1 MKFSTRLW
9 SRLIPVSVLTC
20 VLTLQTQAQQKT
32 DVNVISIERN
42 SRDNT
47 AKAIRFSENSSLRS
61 TDAQVI
67 FRKYLPV
74 NGETDKMVLASST
87 LTKRG
92 VLTER
97 YDQYYK
103 GVKIERGNYVIVSQ
117 NGRVSYM
124 MGNFYK
130 TDGSLSNQPAMTA
143 GTAFNHALD
152 NIDAQK
158 YMWQDAA
165 MERMIKDRYHN
176 TDTSYLPSGKLVWI
190 EDCSAGIPDGK
201 LHLAWGFDIYAM
213 EPLGRYVTYVDAMTG
228 KVLYKNPLIKHTAA
242 TGATLYS
249 GSITTLSTSYY
260 GGSYKLYDSTRGN
273 GIHTYNLHNTTN
285 YGGATEFTNATT
297 TWGLEAAI
305 DAHWA
310 TQEVYDYWKNEQNRF
325 SYDNNNT
332 LMLSYVHYSNNY
344 DNAFWDGTEMTYG
357 DGSGLPW
364 GFSPLTSMDVTAH
377 EIGHGVCEYTCNLDY
392 QLESGAMNE
401 GFSDCWGATI
411 ENYADPHEVDAV
423 AKSTWDIGE
432 EIGATPLRSMSDP
445 TLHGDPGTYM
455 GTNWYP
461 TIGCTPSGGN
471 DQCGVHTNSGVL
483 NHWYYTV
490 CHGDTGVNDQA
501 NAYSVA
507 GIGITEG
514 ADILYQTELS
524 LTNNSQYADCRT
536 ASINA
541 ATILYGACSQEVKT
555 VTQAWYAVN
564 VGPDYVPCQ
573 PQLGFAHDTTK
584 ITEWANTTNCQGSVT
599 VFLPVAVIGL
609 PPAGGNPV
617 VIATQT
623 GGNAVAG
630 KDYVMLNDSV
640 TFQAAIAPDTQFI
653 GLKVFDNG
661 AINDDRDIEF
671 TLTLHT
677 NGSNSTLEPTLTM
690 AHVIIKN
697 DDNPPTSGFS
707 QTYTVTGPNTVTSNL
722 TSPFFSSNKMARTQY
737 IITASEMTTAG
748 IMPNVPITSVSFNVT
763 QKNSTIPFTGYT
775 VSMANT
781 NFADLSSN
789 FVTAGFTQVYSND
802 YTTVMGTNT
811 IPFTTNFV
819 WDGTSNVAM
828 NVCFTNTA
836 TSPSNDRVDGFT
848 VVDDITDHNV
858 SNVAASGCSLAYNAF
873 QTSNAKPVMTFSQTV
888 PPTAIETSA
897 SSNRP
902 WPVSLGQE
910 VYFYSTADSQL
921 IAGLK
926 DQADSLGCVDASVTQ
941 GGNGFVPFGNF
952 APVNRSVKEFAMTAS
967 VNTNSTYTAK
977 LYLTDAELNAANTA
991 NLLILKTD
999 AATDAGINLGN
1010 TEVVTPTVT
1019 PFTSFTEFSG
1029 SFTGFSRFFL
1039 IDGPV
1044 TLPVSVAN
1052 VTGNAS
1058 GLSVD
1063 NNPFHD
1069 QIGITYSINA
1079 DSRISIRLMDI
1090 TGKLLYSEEK
1100 VLDQSQGH
1108 FTINLASLY
1117 LAKGNYI
1124 LQITTSKGVMNSKML
1139 KD

>member
-1 MKFSTRLW
+1 MKFSKRLCN
-9 SRLIPVSVLTC
+9 RLIPVSLMCC
-20 VLTLQTQAQQKT
+20 VFSLQLQAQQKA
-32 DVNVISIERN
+32 DQNVLSIERN

-47 AKAIRFSENSSLRS
+47 AKAIRFSENSQWRNNNAQSL
-61 TDAQVI
+61 
-67 FRKYLPV
+67 FRQYLPL
-74 NGETDKMVLASST
+74 NSETDKMVLASST

-103 GVKIERGNYVIVSQ
+103 GIKIERGNFAIISR
-117 NGRVSYM
+117 NGMVGYM
-124 MGNFYK
+124 MGNYYK
-130 TDGSLSNQPAMTA
+130 TDGSLSPQPAMTA
-143 GTAFNHALD
+143 GTAFNHALE
-152 NIDAQK
+152 NIDAKK
-158 YMWQDAA
+158 YMWQDAS
-165 MERMIKDRYHN
+165 MERLIKDRYHN
-176 TDTSYLPSGKLVWI
+176 TDTSYLPAGQLAWI
-190 EDCSAGIPDGK
+190 EDCSAGKPDGK

-213 EPLGRYVTYVDAMTG
+213 EPVGRYLIYVDATTG
-228 KVLYKNPLIKHTAA
+228 KILYKNPLIKHTAA
-242 TGATLYS
+242 TGASLYS
-249 GSITTLSTSYY
+249 GTVPLSTSYY
-260 GGSYKLYDSTRGN
+260 GGNYKLYDSTRGN

-310 TQEVYDYWKNEQNRF
+310 TQEVYDYWKNVQNRL
-325 SYDNNNT
+325 SYDNNNSI
-332 LMLSYVHYSNNY
+332 MLSYVHYSNNY
-344 DNAFWDGTEMTYG
+344 DNAFWDGSEMTYG

-364 GFSPLTSMDVTAH
+364 GFTPLTSIDVTAH
-377 EIGHGVCEYTCNLDY
+377 EIGHGVCQYTANLDY

-411 ENYADPHEVDAV
+411 ENYADPHEIDAMP
-423 AKSTWDIGE
+423 KSTWDIGE
-432 EIGATPLRSMSDP
+432 EIAATPLRSMSDP

-455 GTNWYP
+455 GTNWFP
-461 TIGCTPSGGN
+461 TIGCTPGGGN

-501 NAYSVA
+501 NAYSVM
-507 GIGITEG
+507 GIGLTEG

-524 LTNNSQYADCRT
+524 LTNSSQYADCRT

-564 VGPDYVPCQ
+564 VGPDYIPCQ
-573 PQLGFAHDTTK
+573 PQLGFTKDTTQ
-584 ITEWANTTNCQGSVT
+584 ITEWANATSCDGYVT

-609 PPAGGNPV
+609 PPAGGNPTV
-617 VIATQT
+617 VATQT
-623 GGNAVAG
+623 GGSAVAG
-630 KDYVMLNDSV
+630 IDYVMINDSV
-640 TFQAAIAPDTQFI
+640 TFQAAVTPDTQFI
-653 GLKVFDNG
+653 GLKVYDNG

-671 TLTLHT
+671 TIALHT
-677 NGSNSTLEPTLTM
+677 NGSNSTLDPTLTM
-690 AHVIIKN
+690 THVIIKN

-722 TSPFFSSNKMARTQY
+722 TSPFFSSSKAARTQY
-737 IITASEMTTAG
+737 IITAAEMTAAG

-763 QKNSTIPFTGYT
+763 QKNSSIPFTGYT

-781 NFADLSSN
+781 NFADLSSS
-789 FVTAGFTQVYSND
+789 FVTTGFTQVYSND
-802 YTTVMGTNT
+802 FSTVMGTNT

-828 NVCFTNTA
+828 NFCFTNTA
-836 TSPSNDRVDGFT
+836 AAASNDRVDGFT
-848 VVDDITDHNV
+848 VVNDITDHNN
-858 SNVAASGCSLAYNAF
+858 SNAAPSGCGLAYNAF

-888 PPTAIETSA
+888 PPTVIETSA
-897 SSNRP
+897 SSNRT
-902 WPVSLGQE
+902 WPVRTGQE

-926 DQADSLGCVDASVTQ
+926 NQSDSLGCVDASVTQ
-941 GGNGFVPFGNF
+941 SGNGFVPFGNF
-952 APVNRSVKEFAMTAS
+952 APVNRSLKEFKLTAS
-967 VNTNSTYTAK
+967 ANTNSTYTAM
-977 LYLTDAELNAANTA
+977 LYMTDAELNAANTA

-999 AATDAGINLGN
+999 AATDAGINVGN

-1029 SFTGFSRFFL
+1029 NFTGFSRYFL

-1044 TLPVSVAN
+1044 NLPLVAAN
-1052 VTGNAS
+1052 VNRDLA
-1058 GLSVD
+1058 GLQVD

-1069 QIGITYSINA
+1069 HIGVSYHMDA
-1079 DSRISIRLMDI
+1079 DAHISIRFMDI
-1090 TGKLLYSEEK
+1090 TGKLLYSEDK
-1100 VLDQSQGH
+1100 QLSGSQNH
-1108 FTINLASLY
+1108 FDIDLHNIYMAN
-1117 LAKGNYI
+1117 GNYI
-1124 LQITTSKGVMNSKML
+1124 LQIITPSGVMNKKML
-1139 KD
+1139 RQ